1 MLAAAPRVDPAR
13 GPQPLLRPGLSVLGS
28 PKAAPVPDQGLPPPE
43 LEGVGARLVSE
54 VASLWSSKYLHTIR
68 HQGCYDGAFHYECLF
83 SCPTNEAPVPS
94 FVICVRFALVAGS
107 AAPRPR
113 LLFRFEEGD
122 LLHEWALDKTS
133 AGTLFITKG
142 QQEGSLR
149 DGVFE
154 KYLDSYV
161 HEKETVRARGINL
174 VTPFEESRL
183 PPPPMCTH
191 EDSVV
196 EAAESS
202 ESEEQHESEAA
213 RLSVSVDQDEKAQQD
228 PEMGQAMREAL
239 KAAGLACEKVPPP
252 ASLSELLANV
262 FDAAD
267 EDGVGELP
275 HHEVARLLGATLPGF
290 GLEEWDIHLL
300 LTSAQENEE
309 GFIECQPF
317 IQVAPE
323 IIQALRKR
331 RMAYRARGLPGV
343 EIPVEA
349 IDHCFNDEVTGTV
362 EDLQQAF
369 EQCSQED
376 PSRGLYYF
384 VQHPSA
390 PRKRPTAT
398 NAGGHADS
406 RRSSMA
412 HTSPTM
418 ESIVSPGAPAGGT
431 KGQEQVLVGLK
442 RRFCRE
448 CIQSLPERLSPQ
460 EVNRLMQM
468 LPEDED
474 GFVHIDDITER
485 LKALRTES
493 LLNALV
499 ETDVQSLRTHLVLKF
514 RQLGLGQDA
523 KLKLWM
529 IKHALLDA
537 DQVCL
542 SRLQIHVLLC
552 LCDPDEK
559 GNVDVAAYLVVLCSL
574 IPHMCNARTFVET
587 SDRLQVEHEEA
598 RRRNV
603 LAELAALGAAKVGN
617 LGSEEEEQSKE
628 PVVDQLTVERTLI
641 QVLTLSEESHRSEKT
656 LAPESIFRILRSNDT
671 QVQSCQLSEFEVCG
685 LVAEMNLDARGEVA
699 YIDHVKRWV
708 PIIFELRKHQLLS
721 AYLKEGASETLGIQA
736 PDPAY
741 LETLFPLMPE
751 EPKVVRRPSK
761 ARSGSMDRR
770 PSMSMSRRMSK
781 ESVGSLASH
790 FSERRLSSIEDVDG
804 KKESQGSG
812 LRLRGSTMPRH
823 QSREDLGINRS
834 TDPPPGRGYQRRKD
848 RVSAAT
854 PE

>member
-1 MLAAAPRVDPAR
+1 
-13 GPQPLLRPGLSVLGS
+13 
-28 PKAAPVPDQGLPPPE
+28 
-43 LEGVGARLVSE
+43 VSE

-68 HQGCYDGAFHYECLF
+68 KHGSYDGAFHYECLF

-94 FVICVRFALVAGS
+94 VVIVVRFALVAGGS
-107 AAPRPR
+107 AARPR

-122 LLHEWALDKTS
+122 LLHEWALGKSDD
-133 AGTLFITKG
+133 GRLFITQG

-161 HEKETVRARGINL
+161 REKETVRARGINL

-183 PPPPMCTH
+183 PPPPTCTH
-191 EDSVV
+191 EESVV
-196 EAAESS
+196 EQAESS
-202 ESEEQHESEAA
+202 ESEEQHEAEAP
-213 RLSVSVDQDEKAQQD
+213 RHSVSVEQDEKVSQEDLEMAQ
-228 PEMGQAMREAL
+228 AIKEAL
-239 KAAGLACEKVPPP
+239 KAAGLACDMVPPLT
-252 ASLSELLANV
+252 SLSELLANV

-267 EDGVGELP
+267 EDGAGELP

-300 LTSAQENEE
+300 LTSAQENDE
-309 GFIECQPF
+309 GFIECKPF

-331 RMAYRARGLPGV
+331 RMAYRVRGLPGV
-343 EIPVEA
+343 EIPMEA
-349 IDHCFNDEVTGTV
+349 IEHCFNDEVIGTV

-376 PSRGLYYF
+376 PSRGLYYCI
-384 VQHPSA
+384 QHPSA
-390 PRKRPTAT
+390 PRKRNTAM
-398 NAGGHADS
+398 NVPGGPHADS
-406 RRSSMA
+406 RRSSVV
-412 HTSPTM
+412 HQSPTI
-418 ESIVSPGAPAGGT
+418 ESIMSPSAAQAGGA

-474 GFVHIDDITER
+474 GFVHIEDITDR

-523 KLKLWM
+523 RLKLWV
-529 IKHALLDA
+529 IKHALLEA

-552 LCDPDEK
+552 LCNPDEK
-559 GNVDVAAYLVVLCSL
+559 GNVDVAVYLGVLCAL
-574 IPHMCNARTFVET
+574 IPHMCNAKTFVET
-587 SDRLQVEHEEA
+587 SDRLQIEHEEA

-617 LGSEEEEQSKE
+617 IGQEDEEQSKE

-721 AYLKEGASETLGIQA
+721 AYLKEGSSETLGIQE
-736 PDPAY
+736 PDLAQ
-741 LETLFPLMPE
+741 LESLFPLLPEE
-751 EPKVVRRPSK
+751 EPKVVRRMSK
-761 ARSGSMDRR
+761 RNSMERRSSKGLVY
-770 PSMSMSRRMSK
+770 RRMSP
-781 ESVGSLASH
+781 ASCASILSQG
-790 FSERRLSSIEDVDG
+790 SERRTSTIEEAEA
-804 KKESQGSG
+804 KKEGGGFS
-812 LRLRGSTMPRH
+812 LRLRGSVPTRATK
-823 QSREDLGINRS
+823 EDPGSANK
-834 TDPPPGRGYQRRKD
+834 DPPPGRGYARRKD
-848 RVSAAT
+848 RVNAAS